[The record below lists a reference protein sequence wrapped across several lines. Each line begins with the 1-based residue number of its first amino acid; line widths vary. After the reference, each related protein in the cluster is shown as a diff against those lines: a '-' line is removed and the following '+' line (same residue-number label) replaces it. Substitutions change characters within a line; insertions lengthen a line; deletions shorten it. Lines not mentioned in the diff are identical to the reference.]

1 MREAGG
7 EVVALVLHSID
18 AQGVATLT
26 LNDEANLNAMSDE
39 MAVEFASTIATL
51 KGTPSLRAVILTGAG
66 KAFSA
71 GGHLGML
78 EAKRAKRPEQNIT
91 EMMGFYESFL
101 CMRDLNVPLI
111 AAINGAAVGAGLCV
125 ACACDI
131 RIGTSSA
138 KLGFTFLKLGLHP
151 GMGATYFVPRIVGPS
166 IATELLLTGR
176 IISADE
182 GFRIGMLSKVCQAD
196 SLTQECAAIIQE
208 ILSCGPEASTQL
220 LRTMRGD
227 PLPLRSALRHE
238 AHCQSINYSGPEFA
252 EGVKALREKRS
263 AHFSK

>member
-1 MREAGG
+1 M
-7 EVVALVLHSID
+7 ALVLHSID
-18 AQGVATLT
+18 THGVATLT

-166 IATELLLTGR
+166 MATELLLTGR

-252 EGVKALREKRS
+252 EGVKAMREKRS